1 MKTISCFSYKGGAG
15 RSTLALNVIP
25 FLAERLNATPEEP
38 LIVVDMDI
46 DSCGLTYLYE
56 LQDINDAK
64 DFNVQSLF
72 GAGGHIPKDKGS
84 ATEHKLFL
92 HLCPV
97 GEHYHMPNRSILCL
111 PAMPGGKLG
120 LTNYD
125 APEGLLEEFR
135 DECDN
140 VGCCGILFD
149 SAVGNQLTAG
159 WSNRFSKYILC
170 VMRPTKQFRDGTNR
184 FFDNFDKRVGKN
196 KNIIIVPNVVPT
208 DELTIIENGEERH
221 YPEYAR
227 TAILNDFS
235 DNVSRGNNNYILDLA
250 QGDIFGVPKID
261 RFMWL
266 EGILYNVAEN
276 KLSPTEKDALKQYKK
291 IADLICK

>member
-15 RSTLALNVIP
+15 RSTLALNIIP
-25 FLAERLNATPEEP
+25 FLAKRLNATPEKP

-46 DSCGLTYLYE
+46 DSCGLTYLYG
-56 LQDINDAK
+56 LQDINK
-64 DFNVQSLF
+64 DKSTVQSLF
-72 GAGGHIPKDKGS
+72 GASGAIPHEKCS
-84 ATEHKLFL
+84 ATEHILFL
-92 HLCPV
+92 GFCPV
-97 GEHYHMPNRSILCL
+97 GEYYHMPNRSILCL
-111 PAMPGGKLG
+111 PAKPGGQIG
-120 LTNYD
+120 LTNYN
-125 APEGLLEEFR
+125 APPGFFVNFR
-135 DECDN
+135 DECEN

-159 WSNRFSKYILC
+159 WSNQYSEYILC

-184 FFDNFDKRVGKN
+184 YFDDFDKQARH

-208 DELTIIENGEERH
+208 DNLTINESGEERH

-250 QGDIFGVPKID
+250 QGEIFGVPKID

-276 KLSPTEKDALKQYKK
+276 KLSPTEKNALEQYKK
-291 IADLICK
+291 IVDLICK